1 MEADTLFLVCS
12 VHPLH
17 TLYKQICR
25 VFVILQAENF
35 TKNIVQQMRLRYTIN
50 ERK

>member
-17 TLYKQICR
+17 TLYKQIMQGYFC
-25 VFVILQAENF
+25 EN
-35 TKNIVQQMRLRYTIN
+35 IY
-50 ERK
+50 